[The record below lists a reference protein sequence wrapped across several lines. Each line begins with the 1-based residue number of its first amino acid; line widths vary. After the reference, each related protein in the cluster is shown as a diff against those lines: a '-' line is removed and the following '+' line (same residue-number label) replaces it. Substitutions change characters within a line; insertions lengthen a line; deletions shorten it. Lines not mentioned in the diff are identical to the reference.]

1 MTKQD
6 IISKIYYDRSGFGSI
21 NTTYKDAKAKDNAKD
36 NSITLN
42 DVKEFFKNN
51 VEQKKQLR
59 GYNSFVA
66 HEAYWE
72 YQADLFFVA
81 DLEKQTYPAGL
92 LMVDIFSKYMVVIP
106 VKSKS
111 EGDAAS
117 GIIEGMNKMGKKPK
131 ILYTD
136 NEGAL
141 NSNAIQKYLK
151 ENDILH
157 YTTRGHSNFAERGIR
172 TYKDMLYKRIE
183 NDEKKAKQ
191 NIQWVDYNL
200 EILLTYND
208 KLVSRAT
215 GLTPKDGRKK
225 DNELK
230 VRQKLAMNARKNR
243 LYPELDVGSKVKIYK
258 KKTILDKERKSV
270 WSDTTY
276 TIDKIDE
283 KLGQKYYHLNGYNKP
298 LLRHEMLKV

>member
-6 IISKIYYDRSGFGSI
+6 TISKIYYDRSGFGSV
-21 NTTYKDAKAKDNAKD
+21 NTTYKDAKAKDS
-36 NSITLN
+36 SITLN

-111 EGDAAS
+111 EGDVAS
-117 GIIEGMNKMGKKPK
+117 GRIEGMNKMGKKPK

-157 YTTRGHSNFAERGIR
+157 YTTRGHSSFAERAIR

-258 KKTILDKERKSV
+258 KKTILDKERKRV